1 MNEEQTSQ
9 PSQQLTQDPKSKK
22 KPIILGLIILV
33 LLAATGYGVYAW
45 QQNRIATLNDQ
56 VKELQRQ
63 VESQKKESAT
73 KSDSSVSVSNKAN
86 EPDFS
91 FNIDMMG
98 LTFTVP
104 GEFTGLTYVSKAYKG
119 DQGVNSVQFSTKTLT
134 TAKCPITAAPLGVLR
149 YSNDQGGEY
158 VATAR
163 GDKLYYIPPTGE
175 CAATNYKDFQAAL
188 KTLVSDQQ

>member
-1 MNEEQTSQ
+1 MNEEQPQQPVQTSKRN
-9 PSQQLTQDPKSKK
+9 L
-22 KPIILGLIILV
+22 KPFIITLAV
-33 LLAATGYGVYAW
+33 LLLLAVTGYAVYAI
-45 QQNRIATLNDQ
+45 QQNRIQTLNNQ
-56 VKELQRQ
+56 VKELQKQ
-63 VESQKKESAT
+63 VDDQKKET
-73 KSDSSVSVSNKAN
+73 DTESSQPSPASKKIT

-104 GEFTGLTYVSKAYKG
+104 GEFTGLTYVTKAYKG
-119 DQGVNSVQFSTKTLT
+119 DQAVNSVQFSTKTLT
-134 TAKCPITAAPLGVLR
+134 TTKCPATSAPLGILR
-149 YSNDQGGEY
+149 YTNDQGGEY

-175 CAATNYKDFQAAL
+175 CAASNYKEFQAAL